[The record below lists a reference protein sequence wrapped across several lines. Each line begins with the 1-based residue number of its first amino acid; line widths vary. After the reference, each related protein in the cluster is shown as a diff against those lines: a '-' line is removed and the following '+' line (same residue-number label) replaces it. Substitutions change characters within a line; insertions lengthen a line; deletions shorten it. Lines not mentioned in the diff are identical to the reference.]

1 MTNEPKLAPQAP
13 VRDAADQ
20 PANQSA
26 NTTGTKPVE
35 APAPVAAPPAD
46 AKKI

>member
-13 VRDAADQ
+13 ASDAAIE
-20 PANQSA
+20 AAKS
-26 NTTGTKPVE
+26 TTEAKPIVTP
-35 APAPVAAPPAD
+35 APADTPPAD